1 MATRWHEDD
10 ITGRALRLMAHEGW
24 EVLNLPAL
32 AKDNDPLGRLPG
44 EALWPARYDVPALG
58 LRRQSVGEYEWAAK
72 YDGEPRPSEGG
83 IFKPAWFKPFVQVL
97 PPIRFAVRYW
107 DLAMSSR
114 TAADYT
120 VGIRLA
126 ECADGFL
133 YITGIV
139 REQVE
144 LADLPALLRDTMM
157 GDGAGIRQGF
167 ENKGYMV
174 RAIQDLVKDRQMRQY
189 RIKGYEADTDK
200 LTRALPLASQSSLS
214 RVRVYVGQ
222 GGVSL
227 AQAEALLDEMASFPF
242 GTHDDQVDALA
253 GALLMSS
260 EGLPGKRSAEVL
272 TNVY

>member
-1 MATRWHEDD
+1 MQA
-10 ITGRALRLMAHEGW
+10 
-24 EVLNLPAL
+24 
-32 AKDNDPLGRLPG
+32 
-44 EALWPARYDVPALG
+44 EARVNPVTI
-58 LRRQSVGEYEWAAK
+58 V
-72 YDGEPRPSEGG
+72 
-83 IFKPAWFKPFVQVL
+83 VV
-97 PPIRFAVRYW
+97 
-107 DLAMSSR
+107 
-114 TAADYT
+114 T
-120 VGIRLA
+120 VGIVVRLA
-126 ECADGFL
+126 ECADGLL
-133 YITGIV
+133 YITGIT

-144 LADLPALLRDTMM
+144 LADLPALLRDTML
-157 GDGAGIRQGF
+157 GDGVGIRQGF

-174 RAIQDLVKDRQMRQY
+174 RAIQDLVKDRQIRQY

-214 RVRVYVGQ
+214 RVRVYVGA

-227 AQAEALLDEMASFPF
+227 AQAEALLDEMASFPY